1 MKALFYIKNNPQKAL
16 FICFIVLFIASLFT
30 ILFPG
35 YTEVISSD
43 ETTHDPIFKEHC
55 CGGLFYVISI
65 GLGLVDN
72 ARAYDLTESVFTII
86 FICFY
91 LWFALSTIMFYILRR
106 RTLSLALTFMPLF
119 FVGII
124 SANYYNSI
132 YKTIENNSVNFIPI
146 NASQIFMFI
155 IAAIA
160 ISIDIARLVH
170 YFKTHPRTPRAPRP
184 PRPRKPSSKERIA
197 ELEARVRELENR

>member
-35 YTEVISSD
+35 YTAVIFSD
-43 ETTHDPIFKEHC
+43 ETTHDPIFKEHS

-65 GLGLVDN
+65 GLGLVDS
-72 ARAYDLTESVFTII
+72 ARAYDLTESVLTII

-91 LWFALSTIMFYILRR
+91 LWFALSTIMFYILKK
-106 RTLSLALTFMPLF
+106 RTLSSALTFIPLF
-119 FVGII
+119 CIGVI
-124 SANYYNSI
+124 SANYYNSV
-132 YKTIENNSVNFIPI
+132 YQTIENNSVNFTPI

-170 YFKTHPRTPRAPRP
+170 YLKTHPRTPR
-184 PRPRKPSSKERIA
+184 PRKPTSKERIA
-197 ELEARVRELENR
+197 ELEARVRELENKKDD